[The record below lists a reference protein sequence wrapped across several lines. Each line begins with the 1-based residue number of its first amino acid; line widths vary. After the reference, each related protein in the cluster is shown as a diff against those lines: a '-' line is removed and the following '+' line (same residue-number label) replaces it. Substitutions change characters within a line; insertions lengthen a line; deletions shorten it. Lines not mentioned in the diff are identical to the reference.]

1 MVFAFGIQL
10 AGQISII
17 AIFQAAN
24 PDYYG
29 TYGGMDVAKIAYDDN
44 NSEFTY
50 GLETCTLFIFVNNL
64 YVLTMISFNIA
75 KPWREYFFTNL
86 PLMIMIIFTL
96 AYNQILIFWKA
107 GSFIEL
113 HAYDYL
119 PDTQADGSTLPGDY
133 SMRWIIFGASLGFG
147 LVILI
152 LQKLIFEPL
161 SIYLI
166 KRYPEYKWL

>member
-1 MVFAFGIQL
+1 MISAFVIQL

-17 AIFQAAN
+17 AIFRAAN

-29 TYGGMDVAKIAYDDN
+29 EFGGMDVAKRAYDDN

-50 GLETCTLFIFVNNL
+50 GLETCTIFIFVNNL
-64 YVLTMISFNIA
+64 YVMTMIAFNIA

-86 PLMIMIIFTL
+86 PLMIAIFFTI
-96 AYNQILIFWKA
+96 AYNQILIFWKD

-119 PDTQADGSTLPGDY
+119 PDTQPDGSTIPGDY
-133 SMRWIIFGASLGFG
+133 SMRWVIFGASWGFG
-147 LVILI
+147 VLILV
-152 LQKLIFEPL
+152 LQKLVFEPV
-161 SIYLI
+161 SGYLI
-166 KRYPEYKWL
+166 KKYPEHKWL